1 MFLRCDRPLCPS
13 PRRSASLAVAALL
26 FALAAA
32 SAPAVPV
39 QPFPQRPLPPPPASG
54 PFDAD
59 ALASFLGPQGYAIV
73 PLGRASGPHLE
84 VTARI
89 NGVSGHFL
97 VDTGAQ
103 ITVVSASTLGKFHL
117 TAVKTG
123 VRVYGAVGGPGET
136 IQAALASRLQIG
148 PCAASPFLLGV
159 SDLSAL
165 NRGRV
170 PHDDQ
175 GRPVRNIVPFDGI
188 IGADVLQSFAFL
200 IDCNS
205 LRLYV
210 RPDTANYA
218 QGSHASSPADLSG
231 LLRSRGYGEV
241 PMKRASISD
250 FEVLANVNGK
260 RALWL
265 VDTGA
270 AITLL
275 DSVISRRAGIK
286 LNRTGF
292 TVGGAGGGRR
302 RIDIGIVDNLR
313 LSSMQVHSAVIAVS
327 DISANN
333 AALQEQGKPPIDGY
347 LGADFLRERG
357 AVIDCSQMRL
367 YLRN

>member
-1 MFLRCDRPLCPS
+1 MFLRRDRPPG
-13 PRRSASLAVAALL
+13 PYFRRSAPFAAAALL
-26 FALAAA
+26 LVLNATMGPAL
-32 SAPAVPV
+32 SA
-39 QPFPQRPLPPPPASG
+39 RPLPVRPVPSPSTRSA
-54 PFDAD
+54 DAD
-59 ALASFLGPQGYAIV
+59 ALASDLGPQGYAIV
-73 PLGRASGPHLE
+73 PLGRSSGPHLE

-89 NGVSGHFL
+89 NGVMGHFL

-103 ITVVSASTLGKFHL
+103 ITVVSATTLARFHL

-148 PCAASPFLLGV
+148 PCVASPFLLGV

-170 PHDDQ
+170 IRNNE
-175 GRPVRNIVPFDGI
+175 GRAVTSVTPFDGI
-188 IGADVLQSFAFL
+188 IGADVLQSFAFI
-200 IDCNS
+200 IDCNG
-205 LRLYV
+205 LRLYA
-210 RPDTANYA
+210 RPDTGNSASA
-218 QGSHASSPADLSG
+218 SHGALPENLG
-231 LLRSRGYGEV
+231 GFLRERGFGEV
-241 PMKRASISD
+241 PMKRMSISD
-250 FEVLANVNGK
+250 FEVVANVNGK

-347 LGADFLRERG
+347 LGADFLRERS
-357 AVIDCSQMRL
+357 AVIDCAQMRL